1 MTGGIKISDEKQNRL
16 AALRQRVQSKLIKSR
31 IDTRRRE
38 KKAEDEIV
46 VQSPQKEEIDFYELE
61 DDFLSDGDRR
71 RKIASAF
78 VMIGALMGILSGTLI
93 LQGNPSGLLN
103 SSIFESNEALRIHG
117 SVLDQ
122 DGYPVEGVDIE
133 LVDPDSGS
141 VIKSNLTD
149 ENGRYAIDEVLV
161 KEYQLHVSKEGY
173 EKVILIFKPE
183 PIGISTI
190 TMVDC
195 TEDVECAER
204 TKDERSQ
211 TEGWS
216 MENAVALA
224 TVEGLFTIGCALV
237 GVHASFEIK
246 RKKRYRRTQ
255 AFCWI
260 GLFSR
265 GLIIFGPA
273 LILLSMVLL
282 MLNKDEFEDQ
292 QELEAF

>member
-1 MTGGIKISDEKQNRL
+1 MNRL

-38 KKAEDEIV
+38 KKADDEIV
-46 VQSPQKEEIDFYELE
+46 VQAPAVKETSFLEL
-61 DDFLSDGDRR
+61 DDGTLSDGDRR
-71 RKIASAF
+71 RKIASAL

-103 SSIFESNEALRIHG
+103 SSIFKSNDALNIHG
-117 SVLDQ
+117 GVLDQ
-122 DGYPVEGVDIE
+122 EGYPVEGVNIE
-133 LVDPDSGS
+133 LVDPESGS
-141 VIKSNLTD
+141 VIKDNITD
-149 ENGRYAIDEVLV
+149 ENGRYTINEVSV

-183 PIGISTI
+183 PIGISVI
-190 TMVDC
+190 TMVEGDG
-195 TEDVECAER
+195 ER

-255 AFCWI
+255 ALCWV

-273 LILLSMVLL
+273 LILLSMIFL

-292 QELEAF
+292 ANSKDIFEDQYELEVF

>member
-1 MTGGIKISDEKQNRL
+1 MNRL

-38 KKAEDEIV
+38 KKADDEIV
-46 VQSPQKEEIDFYELE
+46 VQAPAKEETSFLEL
-61 DDFLSDGDRR
+61 DDGTLSDGDRR
-71 RKIASAF
+71 RKIASAL

-103 SSIFESNEALRIHG
+103 SSIFKSNDALNIHG
-117 SVLDQ
+117 EVLDQ
-122 DGYPVEGVDIE
+122 EGYPVEGVNIE
-133 LVDPDSGS
+133 LVDPESGS
-141 VIKSNLTD
+141 VIKDNTTD
-149 ENGRYAIDEVLV
+149 ENGRYTINEVSV

-183 PIGISTI
+183 PIGISVI
-190 TMVDC
+190 TMVEGDG
-195 TEDVECAER
+195 ER

-255 AFCWI
+255 ALCWV

-273 LILLSMVLL
+273 LILLSMIFL

-292 QELEAF
+292 ANSKDIFEDQYELEVF

>member
-1 MTGGIKISDEKQNRL
+1 M
-16 AALRQRVQSKLIKSR
+16 QSKLIKSR

-38 KKAEDEIV
+38 KKAVDEIV
-46 VQSPQKEEIDFYELE
+46 VQAPAQEEISFLELE
-61 DDFLSDGDRR
+61 DETLSDGDRR
-71 RKIASAF
+71 RKIASAL

-103 SSIFESNEALRIHG
+103 SSIFKSNDALNIHG
-117 SVLDQ
+117 EILDQ
-122 DGYPVEGVDIE
+122 DGYPVEGVNIE
-133 LVDPDSGS
+133 LVDPESES

-149 ENGRYAIDEVLV
+149 ENGRYTINEVSV

-183 PIGISTI
+183 PIGISVI
-190 TMVDC
+190 TMVEGDG
-195 TEDVECAER
+195 ER

-246 RKKRYRRTQ
+246 HKKRYRRTQ
-255 AFCWI
+255 AFCWV

-273 LILLSMVLL
+273 LILLSMTLL

-292 QELEAF
+292 SELEEF

>member
-1 MTGGIKISDEKQNRL
+1 VNRL

-38 KKAEDEIV
+38 KKADDEIV
-46 VQSPQKEEIDFYELE
+46 VQAPAKEEIGFLEL
-61 DDFLSDGDRR
+61 DDGTLSDGDRR
-71 RKIASAF
+71 RKIASAL

-103 SSIFESNEALRIHG
+103 SSIFKSNDALNIHG
-117 SVLDQ
+117 EVLDQ
-122 DGYPVEGVDIE
+122 EGYPVEGVNIE
-133 LVDPDSGS
+133 LVDPESGS
-141 VIKSNLTD
+141 VIKDNTTD
-149 ENGRYAIDEVLV
+149 ENGRYTINEVSV

-183 PIGISTI
+183 PIGISVI
-190 TMVDC
+190 TMVEGDG
-195 TEDVECAER
+195 ER

-255 AFCWI
+255 ALCWV

-273 LILLSMVLL
+273 LILLSMIFL

-292 QELEAF
+292 ANSKDIFEDQYELEVF

>member
-1 MTGGIKISDEKQNRL
+1 M
-16 AALRQRVQSKLIKSR
+16 QSKLIKSR
-31 IDTRRRE
+31 IATRRRE
-38 KKAEDEIV
+38 KKADGEIV
-46 VQSPQKEEIDFYELE
+46 VQAPQKDEVSFLEIDDGYI
-61 DDFLSDGDRR
+61 SDGDRR

-117 SVLDQ
+117 GVIDQ
-122 DGYPVEGVDIE
+122 DGYAVEGVNIE

-149 ENGRYAIDEVLV
+149 ENGRYTIDEVLV
-161 KEYQLHVSKEGY
+161 KEYQLHVSKDGF

-183 PIGISTI
+183 PIGISPI

-195 TEDVECAER
+195 IEGSECGER

-211 TEGWS
+211 TDGWS

-265 GLIIFGPA
+265 GLIIFGPT
-273 LILLSMVLL
+273 LILLSMILL
-282 MLNKDEFEDQ
+282 MLNKDDFEDQ
-292 QELEAF
+292 NELEAF